1 LTSLS
6 DAAAESLGKHNDW
19 LQLNGLTSL
28 SDAAAESLGKHN
40 DLLELNGLTSL
51 SDPAAESLGKHNGL
65 LELNGLTS
73 LSDAAAES
81 LGKHNDSLELNGLTS
96 LSDAA
101 AESLGKHNG
110 RLELNGLST
119 LSDAAAESL
128 GKYEGDLYLNDN
140 ILERINLIK
149 EKVKNDSIN
158 KLLDKKELSAKEV
171 FELYSNKL
179 KDYEYLF
186 FLWYGGGDSF
196 NGFQLKE
203 AKKGGEIVY
212 GQDNKHEWNWG
223 PNNNSDIIE
232 KALLEKLNNSSIFD
246 DFYLNINC
254 VDQGWS
260 NGVLLIALH
269 ELSEDFYWD
278 TEGVIEAEEGFKGM
292 KISGM
297 NYEEMSNEI
306 EL

>member
-1 LTSLS
+1 MNKELTLEIAELFLEDSDSIDLSEFEISS
-6 DAAAESLGKHNDW
+6 DAAAESLGKHNGS
-19 LQLNGLTSL
+19 LSLNGLTSL
-28 SDAAAESLGKHN
+28 SDTAAESLGKHN
-40 DLLELNGLTSL
+40 DWLSL
-51 SDPAAESLGKHNGL
+51 K
-65 LELNGLTS
+65 
-73 LSDAAAES
+73 
-81 LGKHNDSLELNGLTS
+81 GLTS

-110 RLELNGLST
+110 WLSLNGLNS

-128 GKYEGDLYLNDN
+128 GKYKGDLYLNDS

-149 EKVKNDSIN
+149 EKVMNDSIN

-171 FELYSNKL
+171 FELYSDKL
-179 KDYEYLF
+179 KEYEYLF

-196 NGFQLKE
+196 NGFELKE
-203 AKKGGEIVY
+203 AKKDGEIVY
-212 GQDNKHEWNWG
+212 GKDNKNEWKWNRK
-223 PNNNSDIIE
+223 NNSGIIE
-232 KALLEKLNNSSIFD
+232 DELLEKLNNSSIFD

-260 NGVLLIALH
+260 KGVLLIALH

-297 NYEEMSNEI
+297 NYEEMSNQI